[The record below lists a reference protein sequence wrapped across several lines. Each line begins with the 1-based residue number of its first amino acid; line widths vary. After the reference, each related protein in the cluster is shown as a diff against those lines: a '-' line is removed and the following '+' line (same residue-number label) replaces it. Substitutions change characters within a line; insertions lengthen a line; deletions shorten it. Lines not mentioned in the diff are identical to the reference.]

1 MGIYDRPYYQD
12 EPRAGFSFSG
22 RSMIVNLIIVNVAVY
37 LVDAFLFEM
46 LNLANS
52 PFRPT
57 RLFAVHSDTLMKPW
71 MWWQFLTYGFCH
83 DPAKI
88 GHILGNMLGL
98 FFLGQEVERQYGAK
112 TFLRMYL
119 TTLVLCS
126 VVWGVTET
134 LFIQRPEGSTATL
147 IGASGAVTAVV
158 MLFAFNFPRRTIL
171 FMMFIPMPA
180 WVLGVMIVVFNL
192 FGANAAGPENRIAF
206 DVHLTGAAYGYLF
219 FRTRWAFGSLP
230 FFGDGTGGGS
240 STGSGK
246 RSPGGGGFF
255 GKLRWPG
262 SRPKLKVHQPE
273 ERMTVLDEQA
283 DAVLDK
289 LHREGIQ
296 NLSPRERRILEEY
309 SRRMQQKHR

>member
-12 EPRAGFSFSG
+12 EPRSGFSFSG
-22 RSMIVNLIIVNVAVY
+22 RSMIVNVVIVNVAVF
-37 LVDAFLFEM
+37 LIDAFLFPL
-46 LNLANS
+46 LNLSDAW
-52 PFRPT
+52 FRPKI
-57 RLFAVHSDTLMKPW
+57 LFAVHSDTLFKPW

-83 DPAKI
+83 DPDKI

-98 FFLGQEVERQYGAK
+98 FFLGQEVERHYGSK

-119 TTLVLCS
+119 TSLVLCS
-126 VVWGVTET
+126 VVWGLTEAV
-134 LFIQRPEGSTATL
+134 FIQRPEGSMATL
-147 IGASGAVTAVV
+147 IGASGAVTTVV

-192 FGANAAGPENRIAF
+192 FGAHSAGADNRVAF

-219 FRTRWAFGSLP
+219 FRTQWAIGSLA
-230 FFGDGTGGGS
+230 FLGSAAGGS
-240 STGSGK
+240 SPARKPSSGG
-246 RSPGGGGFF
+246 RGGFLS
-255 GKLRWPG
+255 KLRWPG
-262 SRPKLKVHQPE
+262 SRPALKIHQPE

-296 NLSPRERRILEEY
+296 SLSPRERRILEEY